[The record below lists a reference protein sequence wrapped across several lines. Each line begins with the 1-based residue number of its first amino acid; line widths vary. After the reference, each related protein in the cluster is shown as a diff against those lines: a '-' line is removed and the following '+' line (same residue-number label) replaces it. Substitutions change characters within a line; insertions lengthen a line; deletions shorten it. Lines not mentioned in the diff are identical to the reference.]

1 MSRFARR
8 ILLAALL
15 ALPTATVGAAEGETL
30 AYGERPERI
39 AGVAAF
45 PDRIYFNPSQYGCR
59 MDRDI
64 LILSGDVHRELDLLL
79 SGRKEALSP
88 NQVVVFYER
97 RMAEPIAGFRHG
109 AKTQLFLDVLAA
121 CDIYIAF

>member
-1 MSRFARR
+1 MSRFIRR
-8 ILLAALL
+8 LLLATLL
-15 ALPTATVGAAEGETL
+15 ALPSASAGALEDQAL
-30 AYGERPERI
+30 ALAERPDRM

-45 PDRIYFNPSQYGCR
+45 PDRIYFNPANYGCR

-79 SGRKEALSP
+79 RGRKEALSP

-97 RMAEPIAGFRHG
+97 RMAEPVSGQRHD
-109 AKTQLFLDVLAA
+109 AKTRLFLDVLAA
-121 CDIYIAF
+121 CDIYLAF